1 MLKRTRAHAHRYNK
15 QRYINHRHEAREDV
29 YSWTFSCVSRA
40 ARQEDEEQTR
50 GRGVYES
57 SGRICKSN
65 GQFHKTGLL
74 FPRDKFKCLVVFFF
88 LPTLKTDISKA
99 GERAVV
105 DGVRGLRLALPCRWQ
120 PAIITAHT
128 RVCEP
133 TDGLLP
139 TINTPLCLF
148 SVLPVSLRVRAAKR
162 LL

>member
-1 MLKRTRAHAHRYNK
+1 MNACLLVGQPHMLKRTRAHAHRYNK

-40 ARQEDEEQTR
+40 ARQENEEQTR

-88 LPTLKTDISKA
+88 ARL
-99 GERAVV
+99 
-105 DGVRGLRLALPCRWQ
+105 LRPIYQRRVNARWLTGFGAFALPSRVAGNRLLS
-120 PAIITAHT
+120 PRT
-128 RVCEP
+128 RVC
-133 TDGLLP
+133 
-139 TINTPLCLF
+139 
-148 SVLPVSLRVRAAKR
+148 VSQQMVCSLQ
-162 LL
+162 